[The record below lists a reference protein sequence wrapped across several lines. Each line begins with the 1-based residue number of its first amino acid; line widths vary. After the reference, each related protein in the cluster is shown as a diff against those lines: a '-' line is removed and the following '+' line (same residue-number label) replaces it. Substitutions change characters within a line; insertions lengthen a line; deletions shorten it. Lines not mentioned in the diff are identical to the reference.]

1 MQIQGVNIE
10 EQNVQSILEGSK
22 LGWSVRTEN
31 LMTASGIEIP
41 ENIAII
47 RNDTNKVLSVRGK
60 DYQPYQNE
68 QMAELIYKVSDKTG
82 LKLHRG
88 GFFNEG
94 AKTFI
99 QLKSNNLTLGND
111 EVQGTITIL
120 NSYDGSTSLCWGNS
134 TLTISC
140 LNTFFGAMKQLDN
153 KIRHTKNMSLKI
165 DDVCRKVEMALN
177 DEKEL
182 FKNIVKL
189 SETPLDKAIKDKIIR
204 TFFKIPKDVELTDQE
219 QISTRTRNQISKFYI
234 DMDGEL
240 REKGDNLW
248 GGLSSLT
255 KFTTH
260 SLSTTKKE
268 YDPDSKLFNQ
278 YGERERLVY
287 NQLVSLV

>member
-1 MQIQGVNIE
+1 MEVQGVNIKNE
-10 EQNVQSILEGSK
+10 NVNSILECSK
-22 LGWSVRTEN
+22 LNWSVRTEE
-31 LMTASGIEIP
+31 LQTASGIIIP

-88 GFFNEG
+88 GFFNDG

-99 QLKSNNLTLGND
+99 QLKSGDLTLGND
-111 EVQGTITIL
+111 KIEGQISIL

-153 KIRHTKNMSLKI
+153 KIRHTKNMAI
-165 DDVCRKVEMALN
+165 RIEDVCRKVEMALN

-182 FKNIVKL
+182 FNNIMKL
-189 SETPLDKAIKDKIIR
+189 SETPLDKAIKDQIIR
-204 TFFKIPKDVELTDQE
+204 TFFKIPKDVDLTDNE
-219 QISTRTRNQISKFYI
+219 QISTRTQNQISRFYI

-240 REKGDNLW
+240 KEKGQTLW

-260 SLSTTKKE
+260 SISKGKKD
-268 YDPDSKLFNQ
+268 YDSDSKLFNQ
-278 YGERERLVY
+278 YGDRERLVY
-287 NQLVSLV
+287 NQLISMV